1 MLVQKLIL
9 TIVAT
14 AFGPLAFAGSPGS
27 YGSQIPVTS
36 VPVDSPVALLALAT
50 GIAIVVARV
59 LRNRNK

>member
-1 MLVQKLIL
+1 MDKLIL
-9 TIVAT
+9 TIVFA
-14 AFGPLAFAGSPGS
+14 AFGPLAFAGSGS
-27 YGSQIPVTS
+27 YPSQIPVTS